1 MGDDL
6 MRARPLLVT
15 AVAVAVMLVST
26 ACTGF
31 DQTGFFGTSD
41 ASETPPSEAPE
52 SPEPSS
58 EPADEV
64 SAILVQPIQ
73 DALVVLGSDE
83 MEHVEYELL
92 VVNVFSDPVTLTS
105 VTVIGPDGEELQ
117 QIEGD
122 TLAAAAQGLFTKAAS
137 AVVAPSAA
145 VSVDVDLILP
155 PGEVPGRV
163 THRIDYTLPADS
175 AGAVIVDDTVVHG
188 PEVTV
193 DRTEA
198 IVISPP
204 VQGDGWVVTTAC
216 CTPNVH
222 RDLRLAID
230 GLRIATA
237 ETFAVDW
244 ARMVD
249 EALYE
254 GDGTRNEQFY
264 TFGEELLAVAD
275 GTVVAINEGV
285 AESAPMVAES
295 PGAKSGFGGNYVIIE
310 IDTDVYAAYEHVQS
324 DSITVEVGD
333 SVEAGDVIG
342 RLGNTGPSLGP
353 HLHFGLLDRPDL
365 FAGRSLP
372 FVLDAFTLVG
382 TVDFDASTGDRLVIT
397 PESQELEQV
406 YPLHGIVQDFPA
418 Q

>member
-1 MGDDL
+1 
-6 MRARPLLVT
+6 MRARPILIT
-15 AVAVAVMLVST
+15 SVAAAVMLTGT

-31 DQTGFFGTSD
+31 DQTGFFGTTD
-41 ASETPPSEAPE
+41 ASEPPPSEAPE
-52 SPEPSS
+52 ASAPPS
-58 EPADEV
+58 EPTDQV

-92 VVNVFSDPVTLTS
+92 VVNVFSDPVTLTG

-117 QIEGD
+117 QVEGD
-122 TLAAAAQGLFTKAAS
+122 TLEAATQELFTKAAS
-137 AVVAPSAA
+137 SVVAPSAA

-155 PGEVPGRV
+155 PGEVPARV
-163 THRIDYTLPADS
+163 THRIDYTLPDDS

-188 PEVTV
+188 PEVAI
-193 DRTEA
+193 DRTDA
-198 IVISPP
+198 TVISPP
-204 VQGDGWVVTTAC
+204 VAGDDWVVTTAC

-230 GLRIATA
+230 GRRIATA

-249 EALYE
+249 DRLYE
-254 GDGTRNEQFY
+254 GDGSRNEQYY
-264 TFGEELLAVAD
+264 TFGEELYAVAD

-285 AESAPMVAES
+285 AESAPLVAQS
-295 PGAKSGFGGNYVIIE
+295 PDAKTGFGGNYVIIE
-310 IDTDVYAAYEHVQS
+310 IDDDVYAAYEHVQA
-324 DSITVEVGD
+324 DSITVAVGD
-333 SVEAGDVIG
+333 TVATGDVIG
-342 RLGNTGPSLGP
+342 KLGNTGPSLGP

-372 FVLDAFTLVG
+372 FVIDEFTMVG
-382 TVDFDASTGDRLVIT
+382 TLDFDASEGDRLVIT
-397 PESQELEQV
+397 PASGTLQEV
-406 YPLHGIVQDFPA
+406 YPLHGTVQDFD
-418 Q
+418 